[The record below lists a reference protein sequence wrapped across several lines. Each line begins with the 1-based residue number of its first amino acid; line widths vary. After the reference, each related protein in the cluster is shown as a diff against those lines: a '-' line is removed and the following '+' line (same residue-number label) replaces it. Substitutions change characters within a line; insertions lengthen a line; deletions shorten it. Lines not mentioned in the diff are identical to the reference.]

1 MANIQCAALNADTFD
16 TITAIHPDVLLLHA
30 MWREDTDLAALRETI
45 FGLRRAGVR
54 RIVIV
59 GPVPYWKRTLPFTLV
74 NAYRLQHRLPDRI
87 ASGVFG
93 AGADSLMENFS
104 NAERVEY
111 VSAWMRFCNS
121 DGCLTRAGPSAEDLV
136 VWDQA
141 HLSEKGSEYLG
152 EAIANYLLAADTA
165 NIFNAAP

>member
-1 MANIQCAALNADTFD
+1 LGRYHIGSERSRSHWSTHIGFN
-16 TITAIHPDVLLLHA
+16 
-30 MWREDTDLAALRETI
+30 TDCRI
-45 FGLRRAGVR
+45 GSRAE
-54 RIVIV
+54 
-59 GPVPYWKRTLPFTLV
+59 F
-74 NAYRLQHRLPDRI
+74 
-87 ASGVFG
+87 FG